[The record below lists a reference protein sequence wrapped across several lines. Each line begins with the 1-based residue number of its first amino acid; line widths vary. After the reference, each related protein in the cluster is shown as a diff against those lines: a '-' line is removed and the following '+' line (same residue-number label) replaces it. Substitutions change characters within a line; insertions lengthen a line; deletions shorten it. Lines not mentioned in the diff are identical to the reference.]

1 MTVKTLNDCAA
12 CPVVS
17 KCDAHVSGGE
27 WEHREGVDPCEVRL
41 DDASGGSRVCPYR
54 GTGCVSENNGLCFN
68 DGECDPINAQGIHFT
83 VQYFT
88 ENGQRYVVKTFRKH
102 RKPTLIDAETANAA
116 LRIRTMG
123 RQFERVNGTTAEEF
137 LSERG
142 L

>member
-12 CPVVS
+12 CKMVS
-17 KCDAHVSGGE
+17 KCDAHVSNGE
-27 WEHREGVDPCEVRL
+27 W
-41 DDASGGSRVCPYR
+41 
-54 GTGCVSENNGLCFN
+54 
-68 DGECDPINAQGIHFT
+68 
-83 VQYFT
+83 
-88 ENGQRYVVKTFRKH
+88 KH
-102 RKPTLIDAETANAA
+102 RKSTLIDAETANAA